1 MSNATLWWIAS
12 GVIVGLELLT
22 GTFYLLMLALGAMAG
37 ALCATLGASMPVQL
51 LCAGVVGG
59 VSVLGWHLKRQG
71 RQDHA
76 LSNGMANPN
85 LHLDVGQSVEVTQWS
100 PDGHTRVH
108 YRGSQWDARH
118 HGSTP
123 PQPGPHRIHA
133 VEGSHLVLEK
143 I

>member
-1 MSNATLWWIAS
+1 M
-12 GVIVGLELLT
+12 IVGLELLT

-37 ALCATLGASMPVQL
+37 ALSATLGASMPVQL

-59 VSVLGWHLKRQG
+59 LSVLGWHLKRQRG
-71 RQDHA
+71 KDRA
-76 LSNGMANPN
+76 LGAGMANPD
-85 LHLDVGQSVEVTQWS
+85 LHLDVGQSVEVAQWS
-100 PDGHTRVH
+100 PDGLARVH
-108 YRGSQWDARH
+108 YRGTEWDARH

-123 PQPGPHRIHA
+123 PQSGAHRIRA